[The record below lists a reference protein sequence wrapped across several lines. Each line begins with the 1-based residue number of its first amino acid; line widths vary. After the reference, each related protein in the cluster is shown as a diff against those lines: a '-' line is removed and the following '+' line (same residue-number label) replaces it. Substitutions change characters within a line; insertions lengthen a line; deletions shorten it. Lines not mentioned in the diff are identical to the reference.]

1 MSEKGGAKIQQL
13 LKRECAKKQLQ
24 ALAAAPGPPAR
35 KHLTEKERK
44 IKINAMLAQISVF
57 GHIFCTVLL
66 THLP

>member
-44 IKINAMLAQISVF
+44 IKINAMLAQI
-57 GHIFCTVLL
+57 
-66 THLP
+66 